1 MTRAPFALLVAAFLA
16 AIAPSPAVA
25 HAQLDRA
32 APPVGATVKSPP
44 QEISLIFSE
53 RVVPGLSSIRLSG
66 LAGPLDTGPI
76 VGDSA
81 DRRRLIL
88 HLPHLLAPGRYRVRW
103 TAVSVDGHRTE
114 GDFTFSVDR

>member
-81 DRRRLIL
+81 GSAAAD
-88 HLPHLLAPGRYRVRW
+88 PAPAAPSRARALSRALDGGVR
-103 TAVSVDGHRTE
+103 
-114 GDFTFSVDR
+114 